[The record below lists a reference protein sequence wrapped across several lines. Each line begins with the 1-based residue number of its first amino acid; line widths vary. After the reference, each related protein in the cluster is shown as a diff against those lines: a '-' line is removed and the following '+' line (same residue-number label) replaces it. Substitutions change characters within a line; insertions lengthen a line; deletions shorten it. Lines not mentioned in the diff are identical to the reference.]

1 MIKALTKEMGV
12 FTHAEI
18 KALHENGCAD
28 CELIQILEVTDTESG
43 EVKQTEQY
51 REKNISFNQECWPFE
66 LTDEEK
72 AILLPSEP
80 VLTLDDYKAEKLAK
94 LADFDKS
101 EAVNSF
107 TIQGLPMWLDNDTR
121 RKLKFRMEAEK
132 AIGKTE
138 TTLWFNGIPFTFPI
152 DTGLGMVNNLEVYAS
167 ECYDRTQEHERNIK
181 ALESKEDVL
190 SYEFSGYPNKL
201 EL

>member
-1 MIKALTKEMGV
+1 MEKIIDNLKYIIKRLY
-12 FTHAEI
+12 
-18 KALHENGCAD
+18 ENGD
-28 CELIQILEVTDTESG
+28 CLVDIITLDEDGQELIRSTDLVVSYL
-43 EVKQTEQY
+43 V
-51 REKNISFNQECWPFE
+51 F
-66 LTDEEK
+66 TDEEK

-132 AIGKTE
+132 ASGKET
-138 TTLWFNGIPFTFPI
+138 TTLWFNGIAFTLPI
-152 DTGLGMVNNLEVYAS
+152 DTALDMINKLEVYTS
-167 ECYDRTQEHERNIK
+167 ECYDKTQEIERNIR
-181 ALESKEDVL
+181 ALESKEAIHD
-190 SYEFSGYPNKL
+190 YPFDGYPEKL
-201 EL
+201 IL